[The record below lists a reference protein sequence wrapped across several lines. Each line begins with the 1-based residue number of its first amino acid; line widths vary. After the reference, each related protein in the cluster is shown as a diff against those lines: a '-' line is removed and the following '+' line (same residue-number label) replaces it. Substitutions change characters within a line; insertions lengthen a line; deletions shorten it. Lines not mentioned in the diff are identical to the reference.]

1 MPPKKKARATAS
13 SSAAKDQASLI
24 LEPFLYLG
32 PQSAATSLPFL
43 TVKAITH
50 IISVGCPNVP
60 TPEHF
65 KNPAKMHLKLP
76 LNDKSSGV
84 SIHATVLRGVAFIR
98 DAVASS
104 PNAKVLVHCK
114 AGISRSSTVVAAYLM
129 QERGMSLRAGLA
141 LIIQKREQAYPN
153 PGFLEQLKEMEMEI
167 FGLEEATVS
176 VAKLP
181 LSRAEKLKL
190 FQEDNI
196 ESSGGLGVKERGE
209 NAAGP
214 Q

>member
-1 MPPKKKARATAS
+1 MPPKKKARATTS
-13 SSAAKDQASLI
+13 SSTQDQADLI
-24 LEPFLYLG
+24 FDPFLYLG

-43 TVKAITH
+43 TAKAITH
-50 IISVGCPNVP
+50 IVSVGCPNVP

-65 KNPAKMHLKLP
+65 KNPSKMHLKLP

-84 SIHATVLRGVAFIR
+84 SIRATVLQAVAFIR
-98 DAVASS
+98 EAVASN
-104 PNAKVLVHCK
+104 PNAKVLIHCK

-129 QERGMSLRAGLA
+129 QEQRMSLRAGLA

-153 PGFLEQLKEMEMEI
+153 PGFLEQLKEMEMEL
-167 FGLEEATVS
+167 FGLEAATVS

-190 FQEDNI
+190 FQEDDI
-196 ESSGGLGVKERGE
+196 QSYGELDERE
-209 NAAGP
+209 EITTGP
-214 Q
+214 K

>member
-1 MPPKKKARATAS
+1 MPPKKKARATAPS
-13 SSAAKDQASLI
+13 SAKDQANLI

-32 PQSAATSLPFL
+32 PQSAATSLAFL

-65 KNPAKMHLKLP
+65 KNPSKSHLKLP

-84 SIHATVLRGVAFIR
+84 SIQATVLQGVAFIR
-98 DAVASS
+98 EAIDSS

-153 PGFLEQLKEMEMEI
+153 PGFLEQLKEMEMEL
-167 FGLEEATVS
+167 FGLEAATLS

-190 FQEDNI
+190 FQEDII
-196 ESSGGLGVKERGE
+196 ENSGGPDVRERE
-209 NAAGP
+209 EITAGP

>member
-1 MPPKKKARATAS
+1 MPPKKKKARTAAS
-13 SSAAKDQASLI
+13 SSEQDPADLI
-24 LEPFLYLG
+24 FEPFLYLG

-43 TVKAITH
+43 TTKAITH
-50 IISVGCPNVP
+50 VISLGCPNTP

-65 KNPAKMHLKLP
+65 KDPSKTHLKLP
-76 LNDKSSGV
+76 LNDSSSGV
-84 SIHATVLRGVAFIR
+84 PIRATVSRGVIFIR
-98 DAVASS
+98 EAVASN

-129 QERGMSLRAGLA
+129 QEQRMSLRAGLA

-153 PGFLEQLKEMEMEI
+153 PGFLEQLKEMEVEL
-167 FGLEEATVS
+167 FGLEAATIS

-190 FQEDNI
+190 LQEESI
-196 ESSGGLGVKERGE
+196 ESSDIPEVSERQE
-209 NAAGP
+209 ITMGP

>member
-1 MPPKKKARATAS
+1 MPPTKKARKSAS
-13 SSAAKDQASLI
+13 SSAQDTASLI
-24 LEPFLYLG
+24 LDPFLYLG

-43 TVKAITH
+43 TAKAITH

-65 KNPAKMHLKLP
+65 KNPSKTHLKLP

-84 SIHATVLRGVAFIR
+84 SIRDTVSQGVEFIR
-98 DAVASS
+98 EAVASN

-114 AGISRSSTVVAAYLM
+114 AGISRSSTVVTAYLM
-129 QERGMSLRAGLA
+129 QEQRMSLRASLA

-153 PGFLEQLKEMEMEI
+153 PGFLEQLKELEMEL
-167 FGLEEATVS
+167 FGLEAATVS

-190 FQEDNI
+190 FQEDNV
-196 ESSGGLGVKERGE
+196 ESSGGPGVSERE
-209 NAAGP
+209 ETTAGP
-214 Q
+214 R

>member
-1 MPPKKKARATAS
+1 MPPKKKARATAPS
-13 SSAAKDQASLI
+13 SAKDQANLI

-32 PQSAATSLPFL
+32 PQSAATSLAFL

-65 KNPAKMHLKLP
+65 KNPSKSHLKLP

-84 SIHATVLRGVAFIR
+84 SIHATVLQGVAFIR
-98 DAVASS
+98 EAVDSS

-153 PGFLEQLKEMEMEI
+153 PGFLEQLKEMEMEL
-167 FGLEEATVS
+167 FGLEAATLS

-190 FQEDNI
+190 FQEDII
-196 ESSGGLGVKERGE
+196 ESSGGPDVRERE
-209 NAAGP
+209 EITAGP

>member
-1 MPPKKKARATAS
+1 MPPKKKARATAPS
-13 SSAAKDQASLI
+13 SAKDQADLI

-50 IISVGCPNVP
+50 IISIGCPNVP

-65 KNPAKMHLKLP
+65 KNPSKMHLKLP
-76 LNDKSSGV
+76 LNDKSSGI
-84 SIHATVLRGVAFIR
+84 SIHATVLQGVAFIR
-98 DAVASS
+98 EAVASS

-114 AGISRSSTVVAAYLM
+114 AGISRSSTVIAAYLM

-167 FGLEEATVS
+167 FGLEAATVS

-190 FQEDNI
+190 FQEDIRENPG
-196 ESSGGLGVKERGE
+196 ETGVRERGE
-209 NAAGP
+209 ITACP

>member
-1 MPPKKKARATAS
+1 MPPKKKARTTTS
-13 SSAAKDQASLI
+13 SSTQDPADLI
-24 LEPFLYLG
+24 FEPFLYLG

-43 TVKAITH
+43 TTKAITH

-65 KNPAKMHLKLP
+65 KNPSNTHLKLP

-84 SIHATVLRGVAFIR
+84 SIRPTVLQGVAFIR
-98 DAVASS
+98 EAVASN

-129 QERGMSLRAGLA
+129 QEQRMSLRAGLA

-153 PGFLEQLKEMEMEI
+153 PGFLEQLKAMEI
-167 FGLEEATVS
+167 ELFGLEEATVS

-190 FQEDNI
+190 FQEDSI
-196 ESSGGLGVKERGE
+196 EISGGPEVSEREKITVGL
-209 NAAGP
+209 

>member
-1 MPPKKKARATAS
+1 MPPKKKARATPS
-13 SSAAKDQASLI
+13 SSPKDQADLI

-65 KNPAKMHLKLP
+65 RNPSKTHLKLP

-84 SIHATVLRGVAFIR
+84 SIHATVLQGVAFIR
-98 DAVASS
+98 EAVASN
-104 PNAKVLVHCK
+104 PDARVLVHCK
-114 AGISRSSTVVAAYLM
+114 AGISRSCTVVAAYLM
-129 QERGMSLRAGLA
+129 QEQGMSLRAGLA
-141 LIIQKREQAYPN
+141 MIIQKREQAYPN
-153 PGFLEQLKEMEMEI
+153 PGFLEQLKEMEIEL
-167 FGLEEATVS
+167 FGLEAATVL

-181 LSRAEKLKL
+181 LSRAEKLRL
-190 FQEDNI
+190 FQDDTI
-196 ESSGGLGVKERGE
+196 ESSGGPDVRERE
-209 NAAGP
+209 EITAGP

>member
-1 MPPKKKARATAS
+1 MPPKKKARAS
-13 SSAAKDQASLI
+13 SSTKDQADLI
-24 LEPFLYLG
+24 FDPFLYLG

-43 TVKAITH
+43 TTKAITH
-50 IISVGCPNVP
+50 IVSVGCPNVP

-65 KNPAKMHLKLP
+65 KDPPKMHLKLP

-84 SIHATVLRGVAFIR
+84 SIRATVLQAVAFIR
-98 DAVASS
+98 EARAS
-104 PNAKVLVHCK
+104 NRDAKVLIHCK

-129 QERGMSLRAGLA
+129 QEQRVSLRAGLA

-153 PGFLEQLKEMEMEI
+153 PGFLEQLKEMEMEL
-167 FGLEEATVS
+167 FGLEAATVS

-190 FQEDNI
+190 FQEDDI
-196 ESSGGLGVKERGE
+196 QSAGELDERGE
-209 NAAGP
+209 ITTGP

>member
-13 SSAAKDQASLI
+13 SSSNDQANLI

-50 IISVGCPNVP
+50 ILSVGCPNVP

-65 KNPAKMHLKLP
+65 KNPSKTHLKLP

-84 SIHATVLRGVAFIR
+84 SIHATVLQGVAFIR
-98 DAVASS
+98 EAAASN
-104 PNAKVLVHCK
+104 PDAKVLVHCK

-129 QERGMSLRAGLA
+129 QERRMSLRAGLA
-141 LIIQKREQAYPN
+141 LIIQNREQACPN

-190 FQEDNI
+190 FQEDTI
-196 ESSGGLGVKERGE
+196 ENPGGPDVRESE
-209 NAAGP
+209 EITAGLL
-214 Q
+214 